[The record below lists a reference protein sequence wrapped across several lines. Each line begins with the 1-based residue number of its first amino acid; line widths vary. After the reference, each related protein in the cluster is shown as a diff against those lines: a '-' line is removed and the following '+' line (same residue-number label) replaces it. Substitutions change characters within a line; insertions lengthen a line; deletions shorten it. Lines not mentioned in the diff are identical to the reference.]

1 MIFLNKTLLTIF
13 IKNLNVESYLKYLNY
28 LGFQFNRNEVEVILP
43 YLKNNI
49 EFLDKEHKLYLLKNL
64 PPVSS
69 YCKYQ
74 LSLLFDRFI

>member
-13 IKNLNVESYLKYLNY
+13 IKNLSVDSSLRYLNY
-28 LGFQFNRNEVEVILP
+28 LGFQFTYKEVENILP
-43 YLKNNI
+43 YLKDNLDL
-49 EFLDKEHKLYLLKNL
+49 LDKEHKDYLLNNL

-69 YCKYQ
+69 SCKYQ